1 MKQIVPGWRLVCILP
16 PTITPNPEI
25 WLLVATSIAP
35 GMAHPWKHGGSYPT
49 LLPARSSREPQWWR
63 NGKRDG
69 TTTIENHKNPFFRR
83 FAFTSAQFPEQNKSK
98 RCDWVSFWPSPVL
111 GRTATATGHPA
122 IHMRAWRRRIQRPG
136 QPGSRV
142 TFPSGLFGPERQS
155 SLPCETQSQTA
166 RAQQRPA
173 SHSSWLVKR
182 C

>member
-63 NGKRDG
+63 NGKHDG

-98 RCDWVSFWPSPVL
+98 RCDWVSFWPSSVL
-111 GRTATATGHPA
+111 GRTATATGATRPFTCA
-122 IHMRAWRRRIQRPG
+122 PGEDGSSAPVSRDRASP
-136 QPGSRV
+136 
-142 TFPSGLFGPERQS
+142 FPVGFLALNANRACHAKHKAKPREPNNALRH
-155 SLPCETQSQTA
+155 TA
-166 RAQQRPA
+166 AG
-173 SHSSWLVKR
+173 
-182 C
+182 